1 MGVWEYG
8 KPPLLYYSSTPT
20 LQYSSTPT
28 LQATT
33 LCIFVV
39 KFMSNPG
46 SIELQQL
53 SSSLKNRKRKIFLFG
68 TFLAC
73 LIGVMVVLS
82 VNLGQADIGGL
93 TTLKIILGKLTF
105 QKAILQELNQAR
117 VAIVW
122 DIRLPRVLVAILV
135 GSSLAVSGAVFQSL
149 LMNPLA
155 DSYTIGVSTGA
166 AFGAVAAIYLNLFIT
181 KHLLP
186 ITPFAFVGALL
197 TLLLVIKI
205 ATRNGYL
212 SATNLIIAGIIV
224 SSILSAGISFLK
236 SAAGEQVSAIIY
248 WLMGNLAARTW
259 QQVLLAFPFVL
270 CGTVL
275 CTYFAG
281 DLNILSL
288 GEQESRALGVDVKKV
303 RMLYVITASLM
314 TAVSVS
320 VSGIIGFIGLIVP
333 HMLRFALTSDNRA
346 LIPLSALLGG
356 TLLLLADNAARLL
369 FAIEIPVG
377 VITTLFGGPFFI
389 YIFMKRNKTI
399 Q

>member
-1 MGVWEYG
+1 
-8 KPPLLYYSSTPT
+8 
-20 LQYSSTPT
+20 
-28 LQATT
+28 
-33 LCIFVV
+33 
-39 KFMSNPG
+39 
-46 SIELQQL
+46 
-53 SSSLKNRKRKIFLFG
+53 
-68 TFLAC
+68 
-73 LIGVMVVLS
+73 
-82 VNLGQADIGGL
+82 
-93 TTLKIILGKLTF
+93 
-105 QKAILQELNQAR
+105 
-117 VAIVW
+117 
-122 DIRLPRVLVAILV
+122 VAILV

-166 AFGAVAAIYLNLFIT
+166 AFGAVVAIYLNLFIS

-212 SATNLIIAGIIV
+212 SATNLIISGIIV
-224 SSILSAGISFLK
+224 SSILSAAISFLK

-270 CGTVL
+270 CGTIV

-288 GEQESRALGVDVKKV
+288 GEQESRALGVDVKKI

-356 TLLLLADNAARLL
+356 TLLLLADNVARLL